1 MPWECGFSLVAVLE
15 ESDTPAPGA
24 TLLSGLEAGGTEGR
38 KEALLI

>member
-1 MPWECGFSLVAVLE
+1 MPWGCRFPLVAILE

-24 TLLSGLEAGGTEGR
+24 TFFSGVEAGGTEGR